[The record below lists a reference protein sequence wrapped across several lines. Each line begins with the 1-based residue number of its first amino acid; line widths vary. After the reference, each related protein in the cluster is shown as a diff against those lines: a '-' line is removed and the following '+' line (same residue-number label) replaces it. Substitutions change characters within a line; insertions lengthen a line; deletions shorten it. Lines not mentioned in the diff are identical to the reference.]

1 MLFRGIKKGKLKLL
15 KENHTMA
22 KRIIALFLISFY
34 LLGTGVLVAQEAQEQ
49 IQWLT
54 WEEAI
59 EKVETEPRKIMME
72 VYTEWCVWCKR
83 MDEKTFK
90 NESIIKYINENYYA
104 VKFDAEQKDEIEFN
118 GKTYK
123 FVKSG
128 RNGYHELAAEL
139 LKGRL
144 TFPTLVFMEEDTQV
158 IQALAGYKSPMQF
171 MQMITYFGENRH
183 RNTPWS
189 TYKKS
194 FAPPQQMLINNEDN

>member
-1 MLFRGIKKGKLKLL
+1 
-15 KENHTMA
+15 MA
-22 KRIIALFLISFY
+22 KRITALFLISFC
-34 LLGTGVLVAQEAQEQ
+34 LLSVNALLAQSESAK
-49 IQWLT
+49 IQWLS
-54 WEEAI
+54 WEEAL
-59 EKVETEPRKIMME
+59 EKVEIEPRKIVLD
-72 VYTEWCVWCKR
+72 VYTEWCVWCKK
-83 MDEKTFK
+83 MDEQTFE

-104 VKFDAEQKDEIEFN
+104 VKFDAEQRDEIEYN
-118 GKTYK
+118 GKVYK

-144 TFPTLVFMEEDTQV
+144 TFPTLVFMEEDMEI
-158 IQALAGYKSPMQF
+158 IQSLAGYKSPMQF

-194 FAPPQQMLINNEDN
+194 FAPPQMFIKNDDH